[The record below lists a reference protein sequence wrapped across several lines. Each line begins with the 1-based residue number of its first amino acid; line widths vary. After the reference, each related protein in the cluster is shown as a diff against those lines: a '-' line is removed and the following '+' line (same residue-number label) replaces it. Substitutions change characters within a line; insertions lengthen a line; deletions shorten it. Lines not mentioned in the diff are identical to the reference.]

1 MEEEG
6 KPKLLETKL
15 AALESQLDMMETE
28 LSYLNQIL
36 LDCGFPKGLA
46 TLRETVEELLHEN
59 SHADPSK
66 D

>member
-1 MEEEG
+1 MEEQS

-36 LDCGFPKGLA
+36 VDCGFPKGIA
-46 TLRETVEELLHEN
+46 TLKNTVEELILEKEEGN
-59 SHADPSK
+59 SR
-66 D
+66 